1 MSVSGL
7 SACTS
12 MNHCVCLCIVQ
23 KREHWVPWNWSCRY
37 LSALTCLAISPAPP
51 SLALVRS
58 FVSSETSGQ
67 LVPSHA
73 GQAVSVALFESSH
86 WFWGSSF
93 CLRVPTRDVC
103 KIYLLFTGVSFLP
116 ACCLCTTTC
125 DVPGGQKREPGQGKA
140 AALSQQPVLLTAE
153 DRQPRDFPF

>member
-1 MSVSGL
+1 MWVCVPHGWNASG
-7 SACTS
+7 
-12 MNHCVCLCIVQ
+12 NQ
-23 KREHWVPWNWSCRY
+23 KRASESPGIGV
-37 LSALTCLAISPAPP
+37 ADICLLLPAWPFSQAPP